1 MPTSYDIS
9 WPLDT
14 TPSAPNAQ
22 GVDPQKARDDIYG
35 TDLLFLD
42 DLQVTAKG
50 DWATVQ
56 DVENLR
62 RAIMRRLIVKPGEY
76 RFNPKYG
83 VGIASYVKKPA
94 TKALLDQLR
103 HAIVDNISQDRRVE
117 KVLEVTVT
125 SVIITG
131 ADGNLDT
138 ALSVVVRVQA
148 IGRDVRFQ
156 PFTFASK
163 EFN

>member
-1 MPTSYDIS
+1 MPLSYDIS
-9 WPLDT
+9 WPLD
-14 TPSAPNAQ
+14 PPLAESVQNI
-22 GVDPQKARDDIYG
+22 DPQAARDDVYG

-42 DLQVTAKG
+42 DLKVTSKG
-50 DWATVQ
+50 DWATVN

-62 RAIMRRLIVKPGEY
+62 RAILRRLIVKPGEY

-83 VGIASYVKKPA
+83 VGIGTYVKKRK
-94 TKALLDQLR
+94 TKALLDQLQ

-117 KVLEVTVT
+117 KVLEVTV
-125 SVIITG
+125 SDVVITG
-131 ADGNLDT
+131 ADGSLDT

-163 EFN
+163 EYN